1 MSDTSLPA
9 DMLSRITDAIE
20 SIQRNVTALQER
32 QDLSREAYK
41 ADRNRDLRDAVERK
55 FEKLAEAVLDVADQ
69 ICKHERGLSTT
80 YRKERIRTLED
91 EGVISP
97 SISQDLQE
105 AVGFRDVLS
114 HSYGPIVNDDLVY
127 DALQNGLDRYVEFAA
142 AIRTYV
148 RDS

>member
-55 FEKLAEAVLDVADQ
+55 FEKLAKRFSTSQ
-69 ICKHERGLSTT
+69 IKFASTNVGC
-80 YRKERIRTLED
+80 RPRIEKN
-91 EGVISP
+91 
-97 SISQDLQE
+97 
-105 AVGFRDVLS
+105 GFV
-114 HSYGPIVNDDLVY
+114 H
-127 DALQNGLDRYVEFAA
+127 
-142 AIRTYV
+142 
-148 RDS
+148 